1 MTRALLYMLGST
13 RAVLILIALCA
24 AALLLSACGPTDT
37 EALQDVALDL
47 RDAQQQARAERRG
60 EIHQAQALALMA
72 ASGHK

>member
-13 RAVLILIALCA
+13 RAVLILIAICA
-24 AALLLSACGPTDT
+24 AALLLSACGPSDT
-37 EALQDVALDL
+37 EALQDTAADL

>member
-13 RAVLILIALCA
+13 RAVLILIAICA
-24 AALLLSACGPTDT
+24 AALLLSACGPSDTDAMQDT
-37 EALQDVALDL
+37 AADLQEAP
-47 RDAQQQARAERRG
+47 QQARA